1 VISMPSAK
9 IALLLLPLLLAGTVV
24 QRAAADEDGTE
35 QDEARRAVESGSAR
49 PLDEILSQP
58 ALRGA
63 GEIVRVKLKR
73 EHGRWVYELRSVDG
87 DGRLHEFSIDAST
100 GAAPGAGDD

>member
-1 VISMPSAK
+1 MLSMPSAK
-9 IALLLLPLLLAGTVV
+9 IALLLLPLLLAGAVV

-35 QDEARRAVESGSAR
+35 QDEARRAVESGAAR